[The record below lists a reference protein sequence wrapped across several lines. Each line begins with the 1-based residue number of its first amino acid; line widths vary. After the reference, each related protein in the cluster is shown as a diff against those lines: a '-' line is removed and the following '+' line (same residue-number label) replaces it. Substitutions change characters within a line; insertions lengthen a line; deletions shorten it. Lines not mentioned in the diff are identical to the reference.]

1 MDFNNRKRPQNAHS
15 SNNWLNFSN
24 SENSSGLGEIDE
36 LLDLNQPPTI
46 ESFSSYLPQT
56 TYRSQLFFRGTQ
68 TSGEDVDSGFDH
80 TPKRSC
86 WSWSKSSTSQLR
98 FSNAPK
104 NISSQSTVSMNES
117 TFSSSNET
125 QQTPGFDPEQQLDS
139 DIEELEQ
146 TFSQCCSQERFSQN
160 NPREHGQSG
169 WQDDGD
175 RNEPQLD
182 QNDTEFNFLPIES
195 NVSDESEDETLCEE
209 QASDDD
215 GNVNTG
221 DMDNEE
227 EPLENEE
234 NIPTSLFVSEINSI
248 LNLYKKVKSQYSDCA
263 FVYGLAAHTCKDI
276 YPKYSHI
283 SLKRALLLSIVSC
296 NVSYDGMACICS
308 FCVYDEIKGIFRVK
322 ANI

>member
-1 MDFNNRKRPQNAHS
+1 MDFNNRKRTQNAHS
-15 SNNWLNFSN
+15 SQNWLNFSN
-24 SENSSGLGEIDE
+24 SENSSGLGDIDE

-46 ESFSSYLPQT
+46 DSFSSYLPQT
-56 TYRSQLFFRGTQ
+56 TYPSQLFFRGTQ

-98 FSNAPK
+98 FSNARK
-104 NISSQSTVSMNES
+104 NISSQSTISMNES
-117 TFSSSNET
+117 TFSSLNET
-125 QQTPGFDPEQQLDS
+125 QQIRLDAEQQLDS

-160 NPREHGQSG
+160 EPRDHGQSG
-169 WQDDGD
+169 WQDDED
-175 RNEPQLD
+175 CNELHLD
-182 QNDTEFNFLPIES
+182 QNDTEFNVQPIDS
-195 NVSDESEDETLCEE
+195 NVSNESEDETLCEE
-209 QASDDD
+209 QASHDDENVHVGD
-215 GNVNTG
+215 G
-221 DMDNEE
+221 DNDE

-248 LNLYKKVKSQYSDCA
+248 LNLYKKIKSQYSDCA
-263 FVYGLAAHTCKDI
+263 FVYGLASHTCKDV

-308 FCVYDEIKGIFRVK
+308 FSVYDEIKGIFREK
-322 ANI
+322 ANN